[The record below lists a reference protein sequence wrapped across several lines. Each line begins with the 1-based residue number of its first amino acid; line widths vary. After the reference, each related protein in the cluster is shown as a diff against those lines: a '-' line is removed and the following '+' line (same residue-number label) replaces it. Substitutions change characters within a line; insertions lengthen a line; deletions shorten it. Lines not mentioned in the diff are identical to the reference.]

1 MKKTTVIIQGTHC
14 NACKLLIEDVCSEIK
29 GVKSCTVNFQTGET
43 IIEHD
48 ETLDWQVFKK
58 EIENLGKYTIELTKK

>member
-1 MKKTTVIIQGTHC
+1 MNKTIVTIQGTHC

-43 IIEHD
+43 VVEHD

-58 EIENLGKYTIELTKK
+58 EIENAGKYKVVANR

>member
-1 MKKTTVIIQGTHC
+1 MKTTIIIKGTHC
-14 NACKLLIEDVCSEIK
+14 NACKMLIEDVCKDIN

-48 ETLDWQVFKK
+48 ENIDWQAFKK
-58 EIENLGKYTIELTKK
+58 EIDGVGEYTVQLNQ